1 MLIETQGT
9 RVLFFQDELKGEIT
23 SEYFDGAYW
32 QRNNAIIGSAFG
44 RGITWFFKI
53 NNDEFVLRHYH
64 RGGLIAKL
72 IKDAYFY
79 TGLKNT
85 RAYQEFVVTQQLV
98 DKNLPAPKPIAG
110 QIIRQ
115 GLFYH
120 ADLITEKVSAANDL
134 VAVLKD
140 RALKS
145 DDYRQIG
152 AMIRRFHDVDFWHAD
167 LNTHNIILDGEG
179 KWWLID
185 FDRCKF
191 KPAADAWKKDN
202 LARLK
207 RSFVKEKTKDTAFKW
222 QETDWDLLY
231 AGYHN

>member
-1 MLIETQGT
+1 MLIKTQDD
-9 RVLFFQDELKGEIT
+9 RVLFFQDELKDEIT
-23 SEYFDGAYW
+23 PEYFDGAYW
-32 QRNNAIIGSAFG
+32 QHNNAIIGSAFG

-72 IKDAYFY
+72 IKDAYVY

-98 DKNLPAPKPIAG
+98 DKNLPAPKPVAG
-110 QIIRQ
+110 QII
-115 GLFYH
+115 G
-120 ADLITEKVSAANDL
+120 AKDL
-134 VAVLKD
+134 VAVLKE
-140 RALKS
+140 RALS
-145 DDYRQIG
+145 DVEYQQIG
-152 AMIRRFHDVDFWHAD
+152 LMIKRFHDVNLWHAD
-167 LNTHNIILDGEG
+167 LNTHNIILDGQG

-191 KPAADAWKKDN
+191 KPAADTWKQAN

-207 RSFVKEKTKDTAFKW
+207 RSFVKEQTKDTAFKW
-222 QETDWDLLY
+222 LSSDWGLLL
-231 AGYHN
+231 AGYQN

>member
-1 MLIETQGT
+1 MLIKTQDD
-9 RVLFFQDELKGEIT
+9 RVLFFQDELKDEIT
-23 SEYFDGAYW
+23 PEYFDGAYW
-32 QRNNAIIGSAFG
+32 QHNNAIIGSAFG

-72 IKDAYFY
+72 IKDAYVY

-98 DKNLPAPKPIAG
+98 DKNLPAPKPVAG
-110 QIIRQ
+110 QIIKQ
-115 GLFYH
+115 GLFYQ
-120 ADLITEKVSAANDL
+120 ADLITEMITGAKDL
-134 VAVLKD
+134 VAVLKE
-140 RALKS
+140 RALS
-145 DDYRQIG
+145 DVEYQQIG
-152 AMIRRFHDVDFWHAD
+152 LMIKRFHDVNLWHAD
-167 LNTHNIILDGEG
+167 LNTHNIILDGQG

-191 KPAADAWKKDN
+191 KPAADSWKQAN

-207 RSFVKEKTKDTAFKW
+207 RSFVKEQTKDTAFKW
-222 QETDWDLLY
+222 QLSDWDLLL
-231 AGYHN
+231 AGYQR

>member
-1 MLIETQGT
+1 MLIDTQGA

-23 SEYFDGAYW
+23 PEYFDGAYW

-64 RGGLIAKL
+64 RGGLIGKL
-72 IKDAYFY
+72 IKDGYCY
-79 TGLKNT
+79 TGLENT
-85 RAYQEFVVTQQLV
+85 RAYQEFMVTLQLV
-98 DKNLPAPKPIAG
+98 EKGLPAPQPIAG
-110 QIIRQ
+110 QVIKH
-115 GLFYH
+115 GLFYR
-120 ADLITEKVSAANDL
+120 ADLITQKIAGANDL

-140 RALKS
+140 RALNQ
-145 DDYRQIG
+145 DDYQQIG
-152 AMIRRFHDVDFWHAD
+152 EMIRRFHDVNLWHAD
-167 LNTHNIILDGEG
+167 LNTHNIILDGDG

-191 KPAADAWKKDN
+191 KPAADSWKQAN

-207 RSFVKEKTKDTAFKW
+207 RSFVKEQAKDTAFKW
-222 QETDWDLLY
+222 QLSDWELLLV
-231 AGYHN
+231 GYQN